1 MTRSFI
7 VVCGLC
13 RRKAGITMAK
23 APTAPGGVVGKVVTL
38 VQPIIG
44 ETDLIL
50 WDVRFLKEGASWIL
64 RIVIDREDAP
74 VSINDCVAVSRR
86 LSPLLDEAD
95 PIPQSY
101 CLEVT
106 SPGADRELTRPEHF
120 TYYEGL
126 PVCVKLYRPDETGQR
141 EIAGILD
148 SHADKTLSLVTEEGE
163 TRTFDRKDI
172 AAVHAI
178 DDFDDED
185 DESAQ
190 SDT

>member
-1 MTRSFI
+1 
-7 VVCGLC
+7 
-13 RRKAGITMAK
+13 MAK
-23 APTAPGGVVGKVVTL
+23 APTSPGGVVGKVVAL
-38 VQPIIG
+38 VQPIID

-74 VSINDCVAVSRR
+74 VSINDCVAVSRQ

-126 PVCVKLYRPDETGQR
+126 PVHIKLYRPDDAGQR

-148 SHADKTLSLVTEEGE
+148 TYADKTLTLVTEEGE
-163 TRTFDRKDI
+163 VRAFDTKDI

-178 DDFDDED
+178 DEFEDED
-185 DESAQ
+185 DGSAQ